1 MYIHVRSNH
10 LFVCVWVSVIV
21 ERGRG
26 REGREG
32 REREGGERGRE
43 GGTDRGVKVHIHV

>member
-1 MYIHVRSNH
+1 M
-10 LFVCVWVSVIV
+10 CVSVIV

-26 REGREG
+26 RE
-32 REREGGERGRE
+32 REGGEGREGERE